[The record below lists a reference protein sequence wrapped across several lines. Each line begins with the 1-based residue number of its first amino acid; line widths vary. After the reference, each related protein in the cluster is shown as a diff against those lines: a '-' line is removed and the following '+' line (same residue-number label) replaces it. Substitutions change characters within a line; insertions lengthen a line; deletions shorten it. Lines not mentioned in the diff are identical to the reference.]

1 MPDPEETARDR
12 APATPGRGGR
22 EAVSIARWPAR
33 RQEKAALDACRP
45 STSAPGRGPPAGS
58 SRGFGRRRAVI
69 GRGRDL
75 ARQRVW
81 AAAPASDRG
90 RIHRR
95 VPVHRPRRGAPRL
108 RRAGTSGAD
117 RRYVAARGH
126 RPGARTRRATVN
138 DHAPIPS
145 GPLRPDHSEGSQ
157 KHPPAP
163 PQVTTPEPHAGR
175 FPRFEPRPV
184 TGRLSAGDRLCRVD
198 PIRAGAA
205 ARFVDG
211 CVGHRVEQ

>member
-12 APATPGRGGR
+12 APATPRHGGR
-22 EAVSIARWPAR
+22 EAVSITRWLVR
-33 RQEKAALDACRP
+33 RQEKAALEACRP
-45 STSAPGRGPPAGS
+45 STT
-58 SRGFGRRRAVI
+58 AVPT
-69 GRGRDL
+69 RGRDL

-117 RRYVAARGH
+117 RRYVAARGD
-126 RPGARTRRATVN
+126 RPGAGTRRATVN

-175 FPRFEPRPV
+175 FPGFEPRPV
-184 TGRLSAGDRLCRVD
+184 TGRLSAGARLCRVD
-198 PIRAGAA
+198 PIRAGALPT
-205 ARFVDG
+205 FVDR